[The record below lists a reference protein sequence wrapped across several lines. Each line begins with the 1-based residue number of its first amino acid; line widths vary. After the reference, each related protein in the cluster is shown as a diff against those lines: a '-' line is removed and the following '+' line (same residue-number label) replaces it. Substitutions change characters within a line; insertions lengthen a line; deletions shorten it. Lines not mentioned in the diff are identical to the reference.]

1 MQRGICMYF
10 GELPIR
16 GPFVTGSRDQ
26 HIHRLESLLKEIDLS
41 PLRALRNFGK
51 NILAARFG
59 PRLPSQRICM
69 YDPGLSLS
77 SSVFFFFSICMYVC
91 MHVCVCDRY
100 CCLRLC
106 YGRVVETSF
115 VDLDL
120 FA

>member
-1 MQRGICMYF
+1 M
-10 GELPIR
+10 
-16 GPFVTGSRDQ
+16 TGSAGSQ
-26 HIHRLESLLKEIDLS
+26 PCVTEAHLSVQVCIAKLLK
-41 PLRALRNFGK
+41 
-51 NILAARFG
+51 NIPEARFG

-69 YDPGLSLS
+69 YDPGLSL